1 MKCKCQCSTWCQG
14 QSGFPSKVSPSAN
27 SSIQTLMTPQEKFD
41 TSCDSRDPYGKQK
54 KKTSSDDF
62 SISMGKGH
70 FMSLCCLDLPF
81 SWWRN
86 HAESQHRNHDLHYPW
101 APPAMHFKCSG
112 LPDAW
117 TSQGRFRALKTSGG
131 SHDIWSF
138 DQFCWS
144 WNISFGSLCWSL
156 SQGWTLKSGP
166 TRHGCYPHQRLP
178 TRPESPACLKL
189 WFVIVNQSVQKKKH
203 KGCHQKFTTYEF
215 FSPDLTNFSDPW
227 NIGRIHS
234 WTILERGQK
243 KCLFWMAG
251 FHACASPGTMESMTW
266 AQGWWSPVVGGS
278 FFWARILGSPTPSS
292 YPILTLPPHHELWNK
307 YENRKPASQ
316 CFPINRR
323 PLHFASNNG
332 PNAHPD
338 PFRSGIDFLRR
349 SA

>member
-27 SSIQTLMTPQEKFD
+27 SSIQTLMTPQEKVRYKLRFARSIWK
-41 TSCDSRDPYGKQK
+41 TE

-112 LPDAW
+112 LQDAW

-189 WFVIVNQSVQKKKH
+189 WFVIVNQSVQKKNTRVATKNSRLMSFSH
-203 KGCHQKFTTYEF
+203 RTWQILVTLETLDAFTVELSWKGV
-215 FSPDLTNFSDPW
+215 
-227 NIGRIHS
+227 
-234 WTILERGQK
+234 K
-243 KCLFWMAG
+243 KMPFLDGWLPCL
-251 FHACASPGTMESMTW
+251 CIPGTMESMTW